1 MIYIFPAGK
10 FSLYNQCLSKNEN
23 KCLFTPPLKNI
34 HHWGLFISLYFNLQC
49 LLASSEWAEVAFLFF
64 FFSCLF
70 EIIICWR
77 KRNGWL
83 FQDAVRTDS
92 LGWPVSVWLG
102 VLSSLSCSVLLHQN
116 WTQTFWRTWKVWC
129 LLSDF
134 HFTNIEMQHLFSTI

>member
-34 HHWGLFISLYFNLQC
+34 HHWGLFISVYFNLQC

-83 FQDAVRTDS
+83 FQDAVRTVSGLTGVS
-92 LGWPVSVWLG
+92 LAGCTEQPE
-102 VLSSLSCSVLLHQN
+102 
-116 WTQTFWRTWKVWC
+116 
-129 LLSDF
+129 LLS
-134 HFTNIEMQHLFSTI
+134 TAAPELSTDILKDVKSLMFAFWLPLH

>member
-83 FQDAVRTDS
+83 FQDAVRTVSGLTGVS
-92 LGWPVSVWLG
+92 LAGCTEQPE
-102 VLSSLSCSVLLHQN
+102 
-116 WTQTFWRTWKVWC
+116 
-129 LLSDF
+129 LLSTAAPELNTDILKDVKSLMF
-134 HFTNIEMQHLFSTI
+134 AFWLPLH